1 MSSEKKVSLILAFK
15 TKPALERL
23 AEQFVSYWMRYVL
36 GKKYVE
42 TLKHCWEVKWIKR
55 KYLFVIEKDSI
66 QHIFSFH
73 VKDITWAFSPDNPTV
88 ASNFQV
94 LISCLLFIMQLEWE
108 SSVHSCLVN

>member
-23 AEQFVSYWMRYVL
+23 AEQFVSYWTRYVL

-42 TLKHCWEVKWIKR
+42 ALKHCWEVKWIKR

-73 VKDITWAFSPDNPTV
+73 VKGYYMSIFTRQSNCCFEFSSPN
-88 ASNFQV
+88 
-94 LISCLLFIMQLEWE
+94 QL
-108 SSVHSCLVN
+108 SFVHYAIRMRE